1 MEKKTEKNPSSNG
14 PSSGNNH
21 YFAVFMGNTHIKSL
35 DGLDEV
41 DGFDEIWNIKDMA
54 INLIVNPLGLNERG
68 KKEMLSQT
76 ASNLAL

>member
-1 MEKKTEKNPSSNG
+1 MRDKNPSSND

-21 YFAVFMGNTHIKSL
+21 YFAVFVGNTHIKSL

>member
-1 MEKKTEKNPSSNG
+1 
-14 PSSGNNH
+14 
-21 YFAVFMGNTHIKSL
+21 MGNTHIKSL